1 MTVLRIARYAR
12 RILVVMD
19 FDAVRKIPLF
29 SGLDDA
35 ACERVTSQS
44 SARMVPADTVLALEG
59 QPCDSL
65 LIIEA
70 GHAVALRTSASGRV
84 ARIRADDAPVAIDKA
99 TALTG
104 QNHLFTWMTL
114 TRCRVRTIPRALFLD
129 LVESDRS
136 VLLQTAHHLATQANR
151 SRADFLDAA
160 IQDPA
165 TLVLNRLREMADS
178 QGAIALDDGQDG
190 LAAELGLSRV
200 TVTRALGALTDEGV
214 VRVRRNR
221 IQMQPR

>member
-1 MTVLRIARYAR
+1 
-12 RILVVMD
+12 MD
-19 FDAVRKIPLF
+19 FEALRKIPLF

-44 SARMVPADTVLALEG
+44 STRTVPADTVLALEG

-65 LIIEA
+65 LIIEV
-70 GHAVALRTSASGRV
+70 GKAVALRTSANGRV
-84 ARIRADDAPVAIDKA
+84 ARVRVDDAPVAIDKA

-129 LVESDRS
+129 LIESDRS

-151 SRADFLDAA
+151 SRADFLEAA
-160 IQDPA
+160 ILDPA
-165 TLVLNRLREMADS
+165 TRVLDRLREMADS
-178 QGAIALDDGQDG
+178 HGEISLHDGQDG

-200 TVTRALGALTDEGV
+200 TVTRALGTLTDHGV
-214 VRVRRNR
+214 VRVRRNHV
-221 IQMQPR
+221 QLQP